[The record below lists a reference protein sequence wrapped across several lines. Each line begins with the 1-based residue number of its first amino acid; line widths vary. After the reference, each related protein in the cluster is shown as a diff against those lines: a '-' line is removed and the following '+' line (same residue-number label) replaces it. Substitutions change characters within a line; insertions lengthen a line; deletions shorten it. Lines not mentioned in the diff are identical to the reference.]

1 MSTLARR
8 GALCAVLLFVATAQA
23 GDGSCERWRQWQ
35 EFKGLYLSE
44 DGRVIDAST
53 PQAITVSEGQAY
65 AMIFAL
71 IANDPATFVKILRW
85 TQDNMAGG
93 NLARS
98 LPAWKWG
105 RAEDGR
111 WSVLDRNPA
120 ADADLWMTYALA
132 QGARLWHNAGYAQLA
147 HAMAELILREE
158 VSLIPGLGATL
169 LPGAKGFVAQQTWRL
184 NASYAPIEV
193 LRALE
198 RSSDERQWAAVLESS
213 QRVIAASAPRGFAA
227 DWILYR
233 ESGGFSADATTA
245 GVGSYNAIRVYL
257 WAGMLAE
264 GDPQAASLPHQSTR
278 TPSRHAARLRPASW
292 PRCCRCSCTLNLPTR
307 FKPTASASK
316 PSRSR
321 TISTITVT
329 RSRCSDWAG
338 SRAASASIDT
348 VSCTFHG
355 PVRAAPPDR
364 CRGAMCMRSGS
375 GRGSDLAAGRSGTHS
390 QRAFLGG
397 ARPGRSGAAGTEET
411 GGGAPRLARGAAGVG
426 RIGSAPQ

>member
-8 GALCAVLLFVATAQA
+8 GALCAALLFVATAQA

-35 EFKGLYLSE
+35 EFKRLYLSV

-53 PQAITVSEGQAY
+53 PQVITVSEGQAY
-65 AMIFAL
+65 AMMFAL

-93 NLARS
+93 NLERS

-105 RAEDGR
+105 RADDGK

-120 ADADLWMTYALA
+120 ADADLWMSYALA

-169 LPGAKGFVAQQTWRL
+169 LPGAKGFVVQQTWRL

-193 LRALE
+193 LRALG
-198 RSSDERQWAAVLESS
+198 RLSDERQWAAVLESS

-264 GDPQAASLPHQSTR
+264 GDPQAAGLAQQLKPM
-278 TPSRHAARLRPASW
+278 AAAAAQRP
-292 PRCCRCSCTLNLPTR
+292 PP
-307 FKPTASASK
+307 
-316 PSRSR
+316 
-321 TISTITVT
+321 
-329 RSRCSDWAG
+329 
-338 SRAASASIDT
+338 ASIDT
-348 VSCTFHG
+348 NTLEARG
-355 PVRAAPPDR
+355 EAPP
-364 CRGAMCMRSGS
+364 GF
-375 GRGSDLAAGRSGTHS
+375 LAALLPLLVHFKFTDAVQAYRQRIEAESLKDNQHYYSDALTLFGLGWLEGRFHFDRHGELQVAWTGPC
-390 QRAFLGG
+390 RA
-397 ARPGRSGAAGTEET
+397 P
-411 GGGAPRLARGAAGVG
+411 
-426 RIGSAPQ
+426 

>member
-8 GALCAVLLFVATAQA
+8 GALCAALLFVATAQA

-35 EFKGLYLSE
+35 EFKRLYLSE

-71 IANDPATFVKILRW
+71 IANDPATFVRILRW
-85 TQDNMAGG
+85 TQENMAGG

-105 RAEDGR
+105 RADDGK

-132 QGARLWHNAGYAQLA
+132 EGARLWHNAGYAQLA

-169 LPGAKGFVAQQTWRL
+169 LPGAKGFVVQQTWRL

-245 GVGSYNAIRVYL
+245 GAGSYNAIRVYL

-264 GDPQAASLPHQSTR
+264 GDPLAAGLARQLKPMAAA
-278 TPSRHAARLRPASW
+278 AARRP
-292 PRCCRCSCTLNLPTR
+292 PP
-307 FKPTASASK
+307 
-316 PSRSR
+316 
-321 TISTITVT
+321 
-329 RSRCSDWAG
+329 
-338 SRAASASIDT
+338 ASIDT
-348 VSCTFHG
+348 NTLEARG
-355 PVRAAPPDR
+355 EAPP
-364 CRGAMCMRSGS
+364 GF
-375 GRGSDLAAGRSGTHS
+375 LAALLPLLVHFKFTDAVQVYRQRIEAESLKDNQHYYSDALTLFGLGWLEGRFHFDRHGELHVPWTGPC
-390 QRAFLGG
+390 RA
-397 ARPGRSGAAGTEET
+397 P
-411 GGGAPRLARGAAGVG
+411 
-426 RIGSAPQ
+426 

>member
-105 RAEDGR
+105 RAEDGK
-111 WSVLDRNPA
+111 WSVLDRNSA

-147 HAMAELILREE
+147 HAMSERILREE

-264 GDPQAASLPHQSTR
+264 GDPQAASLAQQLKPM
-278 TPSRHAARLRPASW
+278 AAAAAGRP
-292 PRCCRCSCTLNLPTR
+292 PP
-307 FKPTASASK
+307 
-316 PSRSR
+316 
-321 TISTITVT
+321 
-329 RSRCSDWAG
+329 
-338 SRAASASIDT
+338 ASIDT
-348 VSCTFHG
+348 NTLEARG
-355 PVRAAPPDR
+355 EAPP
-364 CRGAMCMRSGS
+364 GF
-375 GRGSDLAAGRSGTHS
+375 LAALLPLLVHFKFTDAVQAYRQRIEAESLKDNQHYYSDALTLFGLGWLEGRFHFDRHGELHVPWTGPC
-390 QRAFLGG
+390 RA
-397 ARPGRSGAAGTEET
+397 P
-411 GGGAPRLARGAAGVG
+411 
-426 RIGSAPQ
+426 

>member
-23 GDGSCERWRQWQ
+23 GDGSCERWRPWQ
-35 EFKGLYLSE
+35 EFKRLYLSE

-147 HAMAELILREE
+147 HAMAALILREE

-198 RSSDERQWAAVLESS
+198 RFSDERQWAAVLESS

-245 GVGSYNAIRVYL
+245 GVGSYDAIRVYL

-264 GDPQAASLPHQSTR
+264 GDPQAASLAQQLKPMAAA
-278 TPSRHAARLRPASW
+278 AARRPPA
-292 PRCCRCSCTLNLPTR
+292 
-307 FKPTASASK
+307 
-316 PSRSR
+316 
-321 TISTITVT
+321 
-329 RSRCSDWAG
+329 
-338 SRAASASIDT
+338 ASIDT
-348 VSCTFHG
+348 NTLET
-355 PVRAAPPDR
+355 
-364 CRGAMCMRSGS
+364 RGEASPGF
-375 GRGSDLAAGRSGTHS
+375 LAALLPLLVHFKFTDAVQAYRQRIEAESLKDNQHYYSDALTLFGLGWLEGRFHFDRHGELHVPWTGPC
-390 QRAFLGG
+390 RA
-397 ARPGRSGAAGTEET
+397 P
-411 GGGAPRLARGAAGVG
+411 
-426 RIGSAPQ
+426 

>member
-35 EFKGLYLSE
+35 EFKRLYLSE

-105 RAEDGR
+105 RAEDGK

-213 QRVIAASAPRGFAA
+213 LRVIAGSAPRGFAA

-264 GDPQAASLPHQSTR
+264 GDPQAASLAQQLKPMAAA
-278 TPSRHAARLRPASW
+278 AARRP
-292 PRCCRCSCTLNLPTR
+292 PP
-307 FKPTASASK
+307 
-316 PSRSR
+316 
-321 TISTITVT
+321 
-329 RSRCSDWAG
+329 
-338 SRAASASIDT
+338 ASIDT
-348 VSCTFHG
+348 NTLETRG
-355 PVRAAPPDR
+355 EAPP
-364 CRGAMCMRSGS
+364 GF
-375 GRGSDLAAGRSGTHS
+375 LAALLPLLVHFKFTDAVQAYRQRIEAESLKDNQHYYSDALTLFGLGWLEGRFHFDRHGELHVPWTGPC
-390 QRAFLGG
+390 RA
-397 ARPGRSGAAGTEET
+397 P
-411 GGGAPRLARGAAGVG
+411 
-426 RIGSAPQ
+426 